1 MIPIRIVVIVDANKK
16 LQTKEVELVET
27 QQLNAEYQV
36 KLHSDDLQFIKF
48 RSEINFWERKCESQS
63 KELTKLND
71 AITALRSSNQA
82 LEEKQHKASIDLY
95 CDNHKAISDEKVC

>member
-1 MIPIRIVVIVDANKK
+1 M
-16 LQTKEVELVET
+16 ELVET
-27 QQLNAEYQV
+27 QQLNVEYQV

-82 LEEKQHKASIDLY
+82 LEEKLDKASTDLD
-95 CDNHKAISDEKVC
+95 CDNHKVISDEKVY